1 MDRSPVDT
9 AFDRA
14 PSATAGD
21 SFLVEPHPLRFFR
34 NLGRSGEI
42 AAVFVK
48 YGFGDVVDQIRMQR
62 YVRWGRRVILRQ
74 QTQSDAHETRA
85 RRFRRALEDLGATF
99 VKFGQVLSTRAD
111 LVPPDVIEEL
121 ALLQEHVRPFPPEQA
136 LATIERELG
145 RPATELFAA
154 FDPKPIA
161 SASLSQVH
169 KAIGHDGRV
178 LAVKIR
184 RPNVPRDVER
194 DLSLMTELALL
205 IQNHVPGADVFDP
218 VGLVN
223 HFARTV
229 RREMHFAREGRT
241 IEEFARFF
249 RNDATLCVP
258 KVHWDLTA
266 EAVLTMDF
274 VDGCR
279 IDDRVALAG
288 FGIQPQFLAANG
300 ARIFMKMAFE
310 IGVFHG
316 DPHPGN
322 MRVLPD
328 GTIGLLDFGMVGILD
343 DERREFLVDLFVAVQ
358 RRDVNRAVEMVL
370 ALGQP
375 FRPVD
380 TPLLRAD
387 VRDFIENYYGVPLQ
401 QLRVGRMLSDFAAV
415 MLHHGIR
422 CPADLML
429 LIRCLVTLE
438 GVGRDLDPS
447 FNLAAHLAPF
457 VEQIVKERYSPR
469 HMMDQFLAESRS
481 LARLAWDVPH
491 YVGRT
496 LEKLSKDELRIQI
509 EPTGLDR
516 LMTELD
522 RSSNRVVIGLV
533 VSALI
538 LSSALVLRSGS
549 ESVWFSVPLFVL
561 SSLLGIWLIYGV
573 FRSGRL

>member
-1 MDRSPVDT
+1 VS
-9 AFDRA
+9 
-14 PSATAGD
+14 
-21 SFLVEPHPLRFFR
+21 LEPHPLRFLR

-48 YGFGDVVDQIRMQR
+48 HGFGDIVDQVRMQR

-74 QTQSDAHETRA
+74 PTVSDSHESRA
-85 RRFRRALEDLGATF
+85 CRFRRALEDLGPTF
-99 VKFGQVLSTRAD
+99 VKFGQVLSTRSD
-111 LVPPDVIEEL
+111 LIPPDVVEEL
-121 ALLQEHVRPFPPEQA
+121 TRLQEHVRPFPYEQA
-136 LATIERELG
+136 KEMLERELK
-145 RPATELFAA
+145 RPINELFAV
-154 FDPKPIA
+154 FDPKPVA

-169 KAIGHDGRV
+169 KAISHDGRK

-184 RPNVPRDVER
+184 RPNVPREIER
-194 DLSLMTELALL
+194 DLSLMMELALL
-205 IQNHVPGADVFDP
+205 VQNHIPEADVFDP

-223 HFARTV
+223 QFARTI
-229 RREMHFAREGRT
+229 RREMSFSREGRT
-241 IEEFARFF
+241 AEEFARFF
-249 RNDATLCVP
+249 RHDATLSIPRVY
-258 KVHWDLTA
+258 WDLSA

-274 VDGCR
+274 IEGCR
-279 IDDRVALAG
+279 IDDRAALAEQG
-288 FGIQPQFLAANG
+288 TQPAFLAANG

-328 GTIGLLDFGMVGILD
+328 GTICLLDYGMCGTLD
-343 DERREFLVDLFVAVQ
+343 DEKRELLVDLFVAVT
-358 RRDVNRAVEMVL
+358 RHELSRAVELVTQI
-370 ALGQP
+370 GQP
-375 FRPVD
+375 FRPID
-380 TPLLRAD
+380 MPLLKAD
-387 VRDFIENYYGVPLQ
+387 VRDFVENYYGIPLD

-415 MLHHGIR
+415 MLNHGIR

-457 VEQIVKERYSPR
+457 VEQVVSERYSPR
-469 HMMDQFLAESRS
+469 RLIDQFFDESRS
-481 LARLAWDVPH
+481 IARTVRDVPR
-491 YVGRT
+491 YLGRS
-496 LEKLSKDELRIQI
+496 LEKLSKDELRVQF
-509 EPTGLDR
+509 EHTGLDR

-538 LSSALVLRSGS
+538 LSSALVLRTGN

>member
-1 MDRSPVDT
+1 MGELHSEGPRSSHAGLGD
-9 AFDRA
+9 AFH
-14 PSATAGD
+14 
-21 SFLVEPHPLRFFR
+21 VEPHPLRFLR

-48 YGFGDVVDQIRMQR
+48 HGFGDIVDRIRMQR

-74 QTQSDAHETRA
+74 PTSSEVHESRA
-85 RRFRRALEDLGATF
+85 RRFRRALEDLGPTF

-111 LVPPDVIEEL
+111 LIPLDVIEEL
-121 ALLQEHVRPFPPEQA
+121 RLLQEHVRPFPYEEA
-136 LATIERELG
+136 IATVERELG
-145 RPATELFAA
+145 RPASELFAV

-169 KAIGHDGRV
+169 KAVGHDGRV

-184 RPNVPRDVER
+184 RPNVPREVER

-205 IQNHVPGADVFDP
+205 IQNHIPEADVFDP

-223 HFARTV
+223 HFARTI
-229 RREMHFAREGRT
+229 RREVNFSREGRT
-241 IEEFARFF
+241 VEEFSRYF
-249 RNDATLCVP
+249 RNDATLVIP

-274 VDGCR
+274 IEGCR
-279 IDDRVALAG
+279 IDDRATLASR
-288 FGIQPQFLAANG
+288 GIQSPFLAANG

-322 MRVLPD
+322 MRVLSD
-328 GTIGLLDFGMVGILD
+328 GTICLLDFGMVGILD
-343 DERREFLVDLFVAVQ
+343 DEKRELLVDLFVAVQ
-358 RRDVNRAVEMVL
+358 RHDVGRAVELVL

-375 FRPVD
+375 FRPID
-380 TPLLRAD
+380 RPLLRAD
-387 VRDFIENYYGVPLQ
+387 VRDFIENYYGVPLE
-401 QLRVGRMLSDFAAV
+401 QLHVGRMLTDFAAV
-415 MLHHGIR
+415 MLNHGIR

-438 GVGRDLDPS
+438 GVGRSLDPS

-457 VEQIVKERYSPR
+457 VERIVSERYSPR
-469 HMMDQFLAESRS
+469 HMVDGFLEESRKLGR
-481 LARLAWDVPH
+481 LARDVPF
-491 YVGRT
+491 YVGRS
-496 LEKLSKDELRIQI
+496 LEKLSKDELRVQF
-509 EPTGLDR
+509 EHTGLDR

-538 LSSALVLRSGS
+538 LSSSLVLRTGS
-549 ESVWFSVPLFVL
+549 EAIWFSVPLFVL

>member
-1 MDRSPVDT
+1 
-9 AFDRA
+9 
-14 PSATAGD
+14 
-21 SFLVEPHPLRFFR
+21 VEPHPLRFLR

-48 YGFGDVVDQIRMQR
+48 YGFGDIVNQIRMQR

-74 QTQSDAHETRA
+74 RNVSEDHETRA
-85 RRFRRALEDLGATF
+85 RRFRRALEDLGPTF
-99 VKFGQVLSTRAD
+99 VKFGQVMSTRAD
-111 LVPPDVIEEL
+111 LIPADVIEEL
-121 ALLQEHVRPFPPEQA
+121 TRLQEHVRPFPYEQA
-136 LATIERELG
+136 LEVVERELG
-145 RPATELFAA
+145 RPASELFAV
-154 FDPKPIA
+154 FDPIPIA

-169 KAIGHDGRV
+169 KAISHDGRT

-184 RPNVPRDVER
+184 RPRVPREIER

-205 IQNHVPGADVFDP
+205 IQNHVPEADAFDP

-229 RREMHFAREGRT
+229 RREVNFSREGRT

-249 RNDATLCVP
+249 RNDATLLVP

-279 IDDRVALAG
+279 IDDRAALAAK
-288 FGIQPQFLAANG
+288 GIQSPFLAANG

-322 MRVLPD
+322 IRVMQD
-328 GTIGLLDFGMVGILD
+328 GTICLLDFGMVGSLD
-343 DERREFLVDLFVAVQ
+343 DEKREQLVDLLVAVQ
-358 RRDVNRAVEMVL
+358 RHDVARAVELVL
-370 ALGQP
+370 TLGQP

-380 TPLLRAD
+380 MPLLRAD
-387 VRDFIENYYGVPLQ
+387 VRDFIENYYGVPLD
-401 QLRVGRMLSDFAAV
+401 QLRVGRMLSDFAGV

-438 GVGRDLDPS
+438 GVGRNLDPS
-447 FNLAAHLAPF
+447 FNLAGHLAPF
-457 VEQIVKERYSPR
+457 VEQIVSERYSPR
-469 HMMDQFLAESRS
+469 HMVDQVFNESRNMG
-481 LARLAWDVPH
+481 RLLRDVPR
-491 YVGRT
+491 YVGRS
-496 LEKLSKDELRIQI
+496 LEKLSKDELRVQF
-509 EPTGLDR
+509 EHTGLDR

-538 LSSALVLRSGS
+538 LSSALVLRTGS
-549 ESVWFSVPLFVL
+549 ESVWFTVPLFVL

>member
-1 MDRSPVDT
+1 MSSGAVYNGSFRT
-9 AFDRA
+9 ANLI
-14 PSATAGD
+14 GD
-21 SFLVEPHPLRFFR
+21 VVHVEPHPLRFLR

-48 YGFGDVVDQIRMQR
+48 YGFGDIVNQIRMQR

-74 QTQSDAHETRA
+74 RNLPEDHETRA
-85 RRFRRALEDLGATF
+85 RRFRRALEDLGPTF
-99 VKFGQVLSTRAD
+99 VKFGQVMSTRAD
-111 LVPPDVIEEL
+111 LIPADVIEEL
-121 ALLQEHVRPFPPEQA
+121 TRLQEHVRPFPYEEA
-136 LATIERELG
+136 LEVVERELG
-145 RPATELFAA
+145 RPASELFAV

-169 KAIGHDGRV
+169 KAISHDGRT

-184 RPNVPRDVER
+184 RPRVPREIER

-205 IQNHVPGADVFDP
+205 IQNHVPEADAFDP

-223 HFARTV
+223 HFARTI
-229 RREMHFAREGRT
+229 RREVNFSREGRT

-249 RNDATLCVP
+249 RNDATLLVP

-279 IDDRVALAG
+279 IDDRAALAAQ
-288 FGIQPQFLAANG
+288 GIQSPFLAANG

-322 MRVLPD
+322 IRVMPD
-328 GTIGLLDFGMVGILD
+328 GTICLLDFGMVGSLD
-343 DERREFLVDLFVAVQ
+343 DEKREQLVDLLVAVQ
-358 RRDVNRAVEMVL
+358 RHDVARAVELVL
-370 ALGQP
+370 TLGQP

-380 TPLLRAD
+380 MPLLRAD
-387 VRDFIENYYGVPLQ
+387 VRDFIENYYGVPLD
-401 QLRVGRMLSDFAAV
+401 QLRVGRMLSDFAGV

-438 GVGRDLDPS
+438 GVGRNLDPS
-447 FNLAAHLAPF
+447 FNLAGHLAPF
-457 VEQIVKERYSPR
+457 VEQIVSERYSPR
-469 HMMDQFLAESRS
+469 HMVDQFFNESRNM
-481 LARLAWDVPH
+481 ARLMRDVPH
-491 YVGRT
+491 YVGRS
-496 LEKLSKDELRIQI
+496 LEKLSKDELRVQF
-509 EPTGLDR
+509 EHTGLDR

-538 LSSALVLRSGS
+538 LASALVLRTGS
-549 ESVWFSVPLFVL
+549 ESVWFTVPLFVL

>member
-1 MDRSPVDT
+1 MDRSACTERPPF
-9 AFDRA
+9 ADR
-14 PSATAGD
+14 GD
-21 SFLVEPHPLRFFR
+21 AVPLEPHPLRFLR

-48 YGFGDVVDQIRMQR
+48 HGFGDVVDQLRMQR

-74 QTQSDAHETRA
+74 PNVSENHESRA
-85 RRFRRALEDLGATF
+85 RRFRRALEDLGPTF
-99 VKFGQVLSTRAD
+99 VKFGQVLSTRSDLIPAD
-111 LVPPDVIEEL
+111 VVEEL
-121 ALLQEHVRPFPPEQA
+121 TRLQEHVRPFPYEQA
-136 LATIERELG
+136 KEMLERELK
-145 RPATELFAA
+145 RPINELFAV

-169 KAIGHDGRV
+169 KAIGHDGRK

-184 RPNVPRDVER
+184 RPNVPREIER
-194 DLSLMTELALL
+194 DLSLMMELALL
-205 IQNHVPGADVFDP
+205 VQNHIPEADVFDP

-223 HFARTV
+223 QFARTI
-229 RREMHFAREGRT
+229 RREMNFAREGRT
-241 IEEFARFF
+241 AEEFARFF
-249 RNDATLCVP
+249 RHDATLAVP
-258 KVHWDLTA
+258 RVHWELSA

-274 VDGCR
+274 IEGCR
-279 IDDRVALAG
+279 IDDRAALAEQG
-288 FGIQPQFLAANG
+288 TQPAFLAANG

-322 MRVLPD
+322 IRVLPD
-328 GTIGLLDFGMVGILD
+328 GTICLLDYGMCGVLD
-343 DERREFLVDLFVAVQ
+343 DEKRELLVDLFVAVTRHQ
-358 RRDVNRAVEMVL
+358 LSRAVELVMQI
-370 ALGQP
+370 GQP

-380 TPLLRAD
+380 MPLLKAD
-387 VRDFIENYYGVPLQ
+387 VRDFIENYYGIPLD

-415 MLHHGIR
+415 MLNHGIR

-457 VEQIVKERYSPR
+457 VERTVSVRYSPR
-469 HMMDQFLAESRS
+469 HIIDRFFDESWNM
-481 LARLAWDVPH
+481 ARTARDVPR
-491 YVGRT
+491 YLGRS
-496 LEKLSKDELRIQI
+496 LEKLSKDELRVQF
-509 EPTGLDR
+509 EHTGLDR

-538 LSSALVLRSGS
+538 LSSALVLRTGS
-549 ESVWFSVPLFVL
+549 ESLWFSVPLFVL

>member
-1 MDRSPVDT
+1 
-9 AFDRA
+9 
-14 PSATAGD
+14 
-21 SFLVEPHPLRFFR
+21 VEPHPLRFLR
-34 NLGRSGEI
+34 NLGRTGEI

-48 YGFGDVVDQIRMQR
+48 YGFGDIVDQIRMQR

-74 QTQSDAHETRA
+74 RNLPEDHETRA
-85 RRFRRALEDLGATF
+85 RRFRRALEDLGPTF
-99 VKFGQVLSTRAD
+99 VKFGQVMSTRPD
-111 LVPPDVIEEL
+111 LIPADVIEEL
-121 ALLQEHVRPFPPEQA
+121 TRLQEHVRPFPYEHA
-136 LATIERELG
+136 LEMIQRELG
-145 RPATELFAA
+145 RPASELFAV
-154 FDPKPIA
+154 FDPQPIA

-169 KAIGHDGRV
+169 KAISHDGRT

-184 RPNVPRDVER
+184 RPRAPREIER

-205 IQNHVPGADVFDP
+205 IHNHVPEADLFDP

-229 RREMHFAREGRT
+229 RREMNFSREGRT

-249 RNDATLCVP
+249 RNDATLVVP

-274 VDGCR
+274 VEGCR
-279 IDDRVALAG
+279 IDDRAALG
-288 FGIQPQFLAANG
+288 TQGIQSPFLAANG

-322 MRVLPD
+322 IRVLPD
-328 GTIGLLDFGMVGILD
+328 GTICLLDFGMVGSLD
-343 DERREFLVDLFVAVQ
+343 DEKRELLVDLLMAVQ
-358 RRDVNRAVEMVL
+358 RHDVGRTVELVL

-387 VRDFIENYYGVPLQ
+387 VRDFIENYYGVPLE
-401 QLRVGRMLSDFAAV
+401 QLRVGRMLTDFAGV

-457 VEQIVKERYSPR
+457 VEKIVSDRYSPR
-469 HMMDQFLAESRS
+469 HMVDQFFNESRNMG
-481 LARLAWDVPH
+481 RLLRDVPY
-491 YVGRT
+491 YVGRS
-496 LEKLSKDELRIQI
+496 LEKLSKDELRVQF
-509 EPTGLDR
+509 EHTGLDR

-522 RSSNRVVIGLV
+522 RSGNRVVIGLV

-538 LSSALVLRSGS
+538 LSSALVLRTGS
-549 ESVWFSVPLFVL
+549 ESVWFTVPLFVL

>member
-1 MDRSPVDT
+1 MGELHSDGARSSNAGLGD
-9 AFDRA
+9 AFH
-14 PSATAGD
+14 
-21 SFLVEPHPLRFFR
+21 VEPHPLRFLR

-48 YGFGDVVDQIRMQR
+48 HGFGDVVDRIRMQR

-74 QTQSDAHETRA
+74 PTLSDVHESRA
-85 RRFRRALEDLGATF
+85 RRFRRALEDLGPTF

-111 LVPPDVIEEL
+111 LIPLDVIEEL
-121 ALLQEHVRPFPPEQA
+121 RLLQEHVRPFPYEEA
-136 LATIERELG
+136 IATVERELG
-145 RPATELFAA
+145 RPATELFAV
-154 FDPKPIA
+154 FDPQPIA

-169 KAIGHDGRV
+169 KAISHEGRT

-184 RPNVPRDVER
+184 RPNVPREVER

-218 VGLVN
+218 VGLVS
-223 HFARTV
+223 HFARTI
-229 RREMHFAREGRT
+229 RREMNFAREGRT
-241 IEEFARFF
+241 IEEFAKFF
-249 RNDATLCVP
+249 RNDATLFVP
-258 KVHWDLTA
+258 RVHWEFTS

-274 VDGCR
+274 VEGCR
-279 IDDRVALAG
+279 VDDHAGLAANG
-288 FGIQPQFLAANG
+288 LQPAYLAANG

-310 IGVFHG
+310 IGVFHS

-322 MRVLPD
+322 IRILRD
-328 GTIGLLDFGMVGILD
+328 GTFSLLDFGMVGILD
-343 DERREFLVDLFVAVQ
+343 DEKREHLVDLFVAVTQ
-358 RRDVNRAVEMVL
+358 HDVAGAVAVVL

-387 VRDFIENYYGVPLQ
+387 VRDFIENYYGVPLE
-401 QLRVGRMLSDFAAV
+401 QLHVGRMLSDFAAV
-415 MLHHGIR
+415 MLNHGIR

-438 GVGRDLDPS
+438 GVGRDLDPA
-447 FNLAAHLAPF
+447 FNLAGHLAPF
-457 VEQIVKERYSPR
+457 VERIVSERYSPR
-469 HMMDQFLAESRS
+469 HLVDQFARESRN
-481 LARLAWDVPH
+481 LARLARDVPH
-491 YVGRT
+491 YVGRS
-496 LEKLSKDELRIQI
+496 LEKLSKDELRVQF
-509 EPTGLDR
+509 EHTGLDR

-538 LSSALVLRSGS
+538 LSSALVLRTGS
-549 ESVWFSVPLFVL
+549 ESVWFTVPLFVL

>member
-1 MDRSPVDT
+1 LNI
-9 AFDRA
+9 FA
-14 PSATAGD
+14 PTPARET
-21 SFLVEPHPLRFFR
+21 SFVEPHPIRFLR

-48 YGFGDVVDQIRMQR
+48 YGFGDVVSQIRMQR

-74 QTQSDAHETRA
+74 PNLPDNHDTRA
-85 RRFRRALEDLGATF
+85 RRFRRALEDLGPTF

-111 LVPPDVIEEL
+111 LIPADVIEEL
-121 ALLQEHVRPFPPEQA
+121 TRLQEHVRPFPYEEAQA
-136 LATIERELG
+136 VLERELG
-145 RPATELFAA
+145 RPPAELFAV

-169 KAIGHDGRV
+169 KAISHDGRT

-184 RPNVPRDVER
+184 RPRVPRDIER

-229 RREMHFAREGRT
+229 RREISFSREGRT
-241 IEEFARFF
+241 VEEFARFF
-249 RNDATLCVP
+249 RNDATLAVP
-258 KVHWDLTA
+258 TVHWDLTA
-266 EAVLTMDF
+266 EGVLTMDF

-279 IDDRVALAG
+279 IDDRAALAAQ
-288 FGIQPQFLAANG
+288 GIQSAFLAANG

-322 MRVLPD
+322 MRVMPD
-328 GTIGLLDFGMVGILD
+328 GTICLLDFGMCGILD
-343 DERREFLVDLFVAVQ
+343 DEKRELLVDLFVAVT
-358 RRDVNRAVEMVL
+358 RHEVARAVDVVL
-370 ALGQP
+370 QLGQP

-380 TPLLRAD
+380 MPLLRAD
-387 VRDFIENYYGVPLQ
+387 VRDFIENYYGVPLD
-401 QLRVGRMLSDFAAV
+401 QLRVGRMLRDFAGV
-415 MLHHGIR
+415 LLSHGIR

-457 VEQIVKERYSPR
+457 VERVVSERYSPR
-469 HMMDQFLAESRS
+469 HMVDQFFNESRS
-481 LARLAWDVPH
+481 LARLARDVPR
-491 YVGRT
+491 YVGRS
-496 LEKLSKDELRIQI
+496 LEKLSKDELRVQF
-509 EPTGLDR
+509 EHTGLDR

-538 LSSALVLRSGS
+538 LSSSLVLRTGS

>member
-1 MDRSPVDT
+1 
-9 AFDRA
+9 
-14 PSATAGD
+14 
-21 SFLVEPHPLRFFR
+21 VEPHPLRFLR
-34 NLGRSGEI
+34 NLGRTGEI

-48 YGFGDVVDQIRMQR
+48 HGFGDIVDQIRMQR

-74 QTQSDAHETRA
+74 HNLPENHEPRA
-85 RRFRRALEDLGATF
+85 RRFRRALEDLGPTF
-99 VKFGQVLSTRAD
+99 VKFGQVMSTRAD
-111 LVPPDVIEEL
+111 LIPADVIEEL
-121 ALLQEHVRPFPPEQA
+121 TRLQEHVRPFPYEEA
-136 LATIERELG
+136 VEVIERELG
-145 RPATELFAA
+145 RPVSELFAV

-169 KAIGHDGRV
+169 KAISHDGRT

-184 RPNVPRDVER
+184 RPRVPREIER

-205 IQNHVPGADVFDP
+205 IQNHVPEAAVLDP

-223 HFARTV
+223 HFARTI
-229 RREMHFAREGRT
+229 RREIHFAREGRT
-241 IEEFARFF
+241 VEEFARFF
-249 RNDATLCVP
+249 RNDATLVVP

-279 IDDRVALAG
+279 IDDRAALAAQ
-288 FGIQPQFLAANG
+288 GIQTPFLAANG

-322 MRVLPD
+322 IRVMPD
-328 GTIGLLDFGMVGILD
+328 GTICLLDFGMVGSLD
-343 DERREFLVDLFVAVQ
+343 DEKREQLVDLFVAVQ
-358 RRDVNRAVEMVL
+358 RRDVARAVELVL

-380 TPLLRAD
+380 MPLLRAD
-387 VRDFIENYYGVPLQ
+387 VRDFIENYYGVSLE
-401 QLRVGRMLSDFAAV
+401 QLRVGRMLGDFAGV

-457 VEQIVKERYSPR
+457 VERIVSERYSPR
-469 HMMDQFLAESRS
+469 HMADQFFNESKN
-481 LARLAWDVPH
+481 LARLMREVPH
-491 YVGRT
+491 YVGRS
-496 LEKLSKDELRIQI
+496 LEKLSKDELRVQF
-509 EPTGLDR
+509 EHTGLDR

-538 LSSALVLRSGS
+538 LSSALVLRTGS
-549 ESVWFSVPLFVL
+549 ESVWFTVPLFVL

>member
-1 MDRSPVDT
+1 
-9 AFDRA
+9 
-14 PSATAGD
+14 
-21 SFLVEPHPLRFFR
+21 
-34 NLGRSGEI
+34 
-42 AAVFVK
+42 
-48 YGFGDVVDQIRMQR
+48 VDQIRMQR

-74 QTQSDAHETRA
+74 RNVQEDHETRA
-85 RRFRRALEDLGATF
+85 RRFRRALEDLGPTF
-99 VKFGQVLSTRAD
+99 VKFGQVMSTRPD
-111 LVPPDVIEEL
+111 LIPADVIEEL
-121 ALLQEHVRPFPPEQA
+121 TRLQEHVRPFPYEQA
-136 LATIERELG
+136 LEMIQRELG
-145 RPATELFAA
+145 RPASELFAV
-154 FDPKPIA
+154 FDPQPIA

-169 KAIGHDGRV
+169 KAISHDGRT

-184 RPNVPRDVER
+184 RPRAPREIER

-205 IQNHVPGADVFDP
+205 IQNHVPEADLFDP

-229 RREMHFAREGRT
+229 RREMNFSREGRT

-249 RNDATLCVP
+249 RNDATLVVP

-274 VDGCR
+274 VEGCR
-279 IDDRVALAG
+279 IDDRAALATQ
-288 FGIQPQFLAANG
+288 GIQSPFLAANG

-322 MRVLPD
+322 IRVLTD
-328 GTIGLLDFGMVGILD
+328 GTICLLDFGMVGSLD
-343 DERREFLVDLFVAVQ
+343 DEKRELLVDLLMAVQ
-358 RRDVNRAVEMVL
+358 RHEVGRTVELVL

-387 VRDFIENYYGVPLQ
+387 VRDFIENYYGVPLE
-401 QLRVGRMLSDFAAV
+401 QLRVGRMLTDFAGV

-457 VEQIVKERYSPR
+457 VEKIVSERYSPR
-469 HMMDQFLAESRS
+469 HMVDQFFNESRS
-481 LARLAWDVPH
+481 MGRLLRDVPH
-491 YVGRT
+491 YVGRS
-496 LEKLSKDELRIQI
+496 LEKLSKDELRVQF
-509 EPTGLDR
+509 EHTGLDR

-522 RSSNRVVIGLV
+522 RSGNRVVIGLV

-538 LSSALVLRSGS
+538 LSSALVLRTGS
-549 ESVWFSVPLFVL
+549 ESVWFTVPLFVL

>member
-1 MDRSPVDT
+1 
-9 AFDRA
+9 
-14 PSATAGD
+14 
-21 SFLVEPHPLRFFR
+21 VEPHPLRFLR

-48 YGFGDVVDQIRMQR
+48 YGFGDVVDRIRMQR

-74 QTQSDAHETRA
+74 RNVPESHETRA

-111 LVPPDVIEEL
+111 LIPADVIAEL
-121 ALLQEHVRPFPPEQA
+121 ARLQENVRPFPGEQA
-136 LATIERELG
+136 LEMVERELG
-145 RPATELFAA
+145 RPASELFAV
-154 FDPKPIA
+154 FDPKPVA

-169 KAIGHDGRV
+169 KAIGHDGRK

-184 RPNVPRDVER
+184 RPNVPREVER
-194 DLSLMTELALL
+194 DLSLMTELAIL
-205 IQNHVPGADVFDP
+205 IQNHIPEAGVFDP
-218 VGLVN
+218 IGLVN
-223 HFARTV
+223 QFARTI
-229 RREMHFAREGRT
+229 RREMNFAREGRT
-241 IEEFARFF
+241 IEDFAKFF
-249 RNDATLCVP
+249 RNDATLFVP
-258 KVHWDLTA
+258 RVHWEFTS

-274 VDGCR
+274 VEGCR
-279 IDDRVALAG
+279 IDDHAALAAL
-288 FGIQPQFLAANG
+288 GIQPAYLAANG

-310 IGVFHG
+310 IGVFHS

-322 MRVLPD
+322 IRILPD
-328 GTIGLLDFGMVGILD
+328 GTFCLLDFGMVGVLED
-343 DERREFLVDLFVAVQ
+343 NQRERLVDLFVAVTHH
-358 RRDVNRAVEMVL
+358 DVASAVHSVL
-370 ALGQP
+370 QLGHA

-380 TPLLRAD
+380 MPMLRAD
-387 VRDFIENYYGVPLQ
+387 VRDFIENYYGVPLE
-401 QLRVGRMLSDFAAV
+401 QLHVGRMLSDFAGV
-415 MLHHGIR
+415 MLNHGIR

-457 VEQIVKERYSPR
+457 VERLLSERYSPR
-469 HMMDQFLAESRS
+469 HVLDQFIDESRS
-481 LARLAWDVPH
+481 FVQLARDVPR
-491 YVGRT
+491 YVGRS
-496 LEKLSKDELRIQI
+496 LEKLSKDELKVQF
-509 EPTGLDR
+509 EHTGLDR
-516 LMTELD
+516 LMAELD

-538 LSSALVLRSGS
+538 LSSALVLRSGTQ
-549 ESVWFSVPLFVL
+549 SVWFTVPLFVL

>member
-1 MDRSPVDT
+1 M
-9 AFDRA
+9 
-14 PSATAGD
+14 
-21 SFLVEPHPLRFFR
+21 EPHPLRFLR

-48 YGFGDVVDQIRMQR
+48 YGFGDVVDRIRMQR

-74 QTQSDAHETRA
+74 RNVPESHETRA

-111 LVPPDVIEEL
+111 LIPADVIAEL
-121 ALLQEHVRPFPPEQA
+121 ARLQENVRPFPGEQA
-136 LATIERELG
+136 LEMVERELG
-145 RPATELFAA
+145 RPASELFAV
-154 FDPKPIA
+154 FDPKPVA

-169 KAIGHDGRV
+169 KAIGHDGRK

-184 RPNVPRDVER
+184 RPNVPREVER
-194 DLSLMTELALL
+194 DLSLMTELAIL
-205 IQNHVPGADVFDP
+205 IQNHIPEAGVFDP
-218 VGLVN
+218 IGLVN
-223 HFARTV
+223 QFARTI
-229 RREMHFAREGRT
+229 RREMNFAREGRT
-241 IEEFARFF
+241 IEDFAKFF
-249 RNDATLCVP
+249 RNDATLFVP
-258 KVHWDLTA
+258 RVHWEFTS

-274 VDGCR
+274 VEGCR
-279 IDDRVALAG
+279 IDDHAALAAL
-288 FGIQPQFLAANG
+288 GIQPAYLAANG

-310 IGVFHG
+310 IGVFHS

-322 MRVLPD
+322 IRILPD
-328 GTIGLLDFGMVGILD
+328 GTFCLLDFGMVGVLED
-343 DERREFLVDLFVAVQ
+343 NQRERLVDLFVAVTHH
-358 RRDVNRAVEMVL
+358 DVASAVHSVL
-370 ALGQP
+370 QLGHA

-380 TPLLRAD
+380 MPMLRAD
-387 VRDFIENYYGVPLQ
+387 VRDFIENYYGVPLE
-401 QLRVGRMLSDFAAV
+401 QLHVGRMLSDFAGV
-415 MLHHGIR
+415 MLNHGIR

-457 VEQIVKERYSPR
+457 VERLLSERYSPR
-469 HMMDQFLAESRS
+469 HVLDQFIDESRS
-481 LARLAWDVPH
+481 FVQLARDVPR
-491 YVGRT
+491 YVGRS
-496 LEKLSKDELRIQI
+496 LEKLSKDELKVQF
-509 EPTGLDR
+509 EHTGLDR
-516 LMTELD
+516 LMAELD

-538 LSSALVLRSGS
+538 LSSALVLRSGTQ
-549 ESVWFSVPLFVL
+549 SVWFTVPLFVL